1 MSQPKSA
8 KLPKA
13 TKAIIA
19 AAGLGTR
26 FLPWTKAMPKE
37 MLPLGKAPIIQHI
50 IEGLVTAGVEQVAI
64 VGGPQKRAI
73 ENHFDPSVELEQ
85 ALISRGKTA
94 EAKQLH
100 NISEM
105 AHFVYIGQ
113 KGTPSGNARP
123 LLNALESGFISIK
136 QPEPFFFM
144 FADDFFNA
152 KISQAR
158 QLRDVYQRTGK
169 SVISLIKVEPA
180 AANIYGMAKL
190 GSKIDKDIFNVTDL
204 AEKPGLRH
212 RPSDYA
218 TVSGYLLTPEIIP
231 LVKALKPSPRGEI
244 ELPEAVGELAKLG
257 RVAGKV
263 IDGEYHDAGNPASYA
278 IAVIDYALKDKETR
292 AKVTKYIENL

>member
-1 MSQPKSA
+1 MVKIKRLA
-8 KLPKA
+8 FW
-13 TKAIIA
+13 
-19 AAGLGTR
+19 

-123 LLNALESGFISIK
+123 LLNALESGFIIIK
-136 QPEPFFFM
+136 HPEPFFFM

-152 KISQAR
+152 KIAQAR

-204 AEKPGLRH
+204 VEKPGPRH

-218 TVSGYLLTPEIIP
+218 TVSGYLL
-231 LVKALKPSPRGEI
+231 
-244 ELPEAVGELAKLG
+244 
-257 RVAGKV
+257 AGKV

-278 IAVIDYALKDKETR
+278 IAVIDYALKDQETR